1 LKEELKD
8 ELEIIEQDE
17 VDMDAF
23 REAVEPVYENLDD
36 TFKEYV
42 EIIQGM

>member
-1 LKEELKD
+1 MKEELKD